1 VQEFVTEREAL
12 DFLAGRIATEAQ
24 REYIPL
30 SEVERKMLYFSETDW
45 TLPDMAKV
53 SANFDQDY
61 DQDEYER
68 KIGRLIANITAN
80 HHGHNE
86 EKEEKWD
93 AAVDKLSGGDR
104 YLQVLLSLASSTSF
118 GLPKGFGFVST
129 LDSPAIRPPHDILKL
144 VLTAL
149 LVIVA
154 GLVLTA
160 LKAWLFGR

>member
-1 VQEFVTEREAL
+1 MIPWVQEFATDREAL
-12 DFLAGRIATEAQ
+12 DFLADRIVAEAK
-24 REYIPL
+24 RKNVPL
-30 SEVERKMLYFSETDW
+30 SAVERKTLYFSETDW

-68 KIGRLIANITAN
+68 KVGRLIANITAN

-86 EKEEKWD
+86 EQEEKWD

-118 GLPKGFGFVST
+118 GLQKGFGFVPT
-129 LDSPAIRPPHDILKL
+129 LDSAAIRAPHDIHKL
-144 VLTAL
+144 LLTAL
-149 LVIVA
+149 LVIAA

-160 LKAWLFGR
+160 LKA